1 MQTFTITAV
10 TLENFCDE
18 YALEEDS
25 VHDVLM
31 DSDMSYGH
39 NDDTLITLGN
49 LCGLLEIDPK
59 EGHDTNLMVSL
70 GC

>member
-1 MQTFTITAV
+1 MKTFTITAV
-10 TLENFCDE
+10 TLEDFCKEYGLDE
-18 YALEEDS
+18 YDVHGVIQDS
-25 VHDVLM
+25 EV
-31 DSDMSYGH
+31 SYGH

-59 EGHDTNLMVSL
+59 EGHDANLMVSL